1 MFPDFRCENIWD
13 LVKNLSNPAAHV
25 FFFRGNVDEGLERLT
40 QIMLKK
46 KFEII
51 IPEIQTIDAAA
62 TTADTT
68 GAAKVDEGTKK
79 IPEAEESK
87 VSPVKAVAAEA

>member
-1 MFPDFRCENIWD
+1 MSFC
-13 LVKNLSNPAAHV
+13 
-25 FFFRGNVDEGLERLT
+25 FRGNVDEGLERLT

-51 IPEIQTIDAAA
+51 IPEIQTIEAAA
-62 TTADTT
+62 PAGVESTAVV
-68 GAAKVDEGTKK
+68 KVDEGTKK

-87 VSPVKAVAAEA
+87 VSPVKPAPSSEAV